1 MFRDRKPIGPIRR
14 RLLYEQSDDDDEL
27 DIEPEKESQLRSMM
41 ENWKRS
47 ITSEQSER
55 RMARNYLI
63 SMTDLTKTEAEAFL
77 DKHDI

>member
-1 MFRDRKPIGPIRR
+1 M
-14 RLLYEQSDDDDEL
+14 YEQSDDDDEL